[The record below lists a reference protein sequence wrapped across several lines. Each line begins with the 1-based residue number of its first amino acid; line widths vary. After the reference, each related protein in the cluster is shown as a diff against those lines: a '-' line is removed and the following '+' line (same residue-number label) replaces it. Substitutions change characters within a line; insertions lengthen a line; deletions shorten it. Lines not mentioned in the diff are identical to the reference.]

1 MAHPLRSKS
10 RPLPRSRMSFI
21 AKLGRDLEAEAR
33 MIMASL
39 WAPLKTGLEAI
50 LRFGLRSDIS
60 ATIMD
65 SSRGSLLGVTPLRPS
80 DGDDRKPAQPR
91 PGPKRFLAARHG
103 DE

>member
-1 MAHPLRSKS
+1 MALPSHSKS
-10 RPLPRSRMSFI
+10 RPLPPSRKSLI
-21 AKLGRDLEAEAR
+21 TKVGRDLETEAR

-39 WAPLKTGLEAI
+39 WAPLKTGLEAM

-65 SSRGSLLGVTPLRPS
+65 SSRGSLLGVTPLPTS
-80 DGDDRKPAQPR
+80 DEDDRKPAQLR
-91 PGPKRFLAARHG
+91 RTPKRFLAARHG